1 MRKVDMTTYLEEPSR
16 YILRS
21 GANHDDAPLCPYG
34 NIQQWVGYDLKL
46 EEYVRFTKS
55 VFKLLVQEKDLE

>member
-1 MRKVDMTTYLEEPSR
+1 MRKVDMAKYLEEPSR

-34 NIQQWVGYDLKL
+34 NIQNG
-46 EEYVRFTKS
+46 
-55 VFKLLVQEKDLE
+55 LVMI